1 MSDKQ
6 MIQDWQEKVRA
17 SYGDEAKLFDYL
29 FSTMDNFYY
38 RYLETTVIKDLRTG
52 PLAPH
57 LWGAR
62 SHETSMVEA
71 LKLTNP
77 VAKKGIMELAKSVP
91 KSVGPAVQYELMVNV
106 EELTPDRGVIHL
118 VAMINWGFPDFQ
130 DETRRQKKT
139 VSFNYSDLAQFRKEL
154 ALKLEEACEI
164 FL

>member
-6 MIQDWQEKVRA
+6 MIHDWQEKVRTT
-17 SYGDEAKLFDYL
+17 YGEEARLYDYL

-38 RYLETTVIKDLRTG
+38 RYLETTVTKGLRTV

-57 LWGAR
+57 LWGAK
-62 SHETSMVEA
+62 SLEPSMVEA

-91 KSVGPAVQYELMVNV
+91 KSQGPAIQLGLTVNV
-106 EELTPDRGVIHL
+106 EELTADHGVIHL
-118 VAMINWGFPDFQ
+118 EATIDWGFPEFQ
-130 DETRRQKKT
+130 DSARQQKKKVT
-139 VSFNYSDLAQFRKEL
+139 LRYSDLAQFRKEL
-154 ALKLEEACEI
+154 ALKLEETCEI